1 MQNYEFLLNLPYI
14 LRIFMRLL
22 ILFNNIVCY
31 GRHVVTKVGLSY
43 CISRRGMGAIG
54 LTDKANILKNKTT
67 HGV

>member
-1 MQNYEFLLNLPYI
+1 MYPL
-14 LRIFMRLL
+14 M
-22 ILFNNIVCY
+22 LFNNIVCL

-43 CISRRGMGAIG
+43 CLLRREMGAIG